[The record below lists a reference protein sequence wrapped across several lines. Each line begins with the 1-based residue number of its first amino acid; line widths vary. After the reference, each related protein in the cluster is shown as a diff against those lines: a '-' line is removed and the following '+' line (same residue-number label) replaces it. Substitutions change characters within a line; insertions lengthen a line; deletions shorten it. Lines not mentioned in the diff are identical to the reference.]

1 MVDDGA
7 RTLIKHK
14 RLLFYTT
21 LPLCAIRVVASNGLS
36 LQQVGPE
43 PSVEQ
48 TEQLPHKE
56 HKMGSTFNRPRIML
70 GTN

>member
-7 RTLIKHK
+7 RTVIKHK

-21 LPLCAIRVVASNGLS
+21 LPLCTIRVVASNGLS

-48 TEQLPHKE
+48 TQPLP
-56 HKMGSTFNRPRIML
+56 HKMGSAFNEPHITL